1 MRWLALLGA
10 FALAGCGFRPLYAT
24 SLEGELGGALGAI
37 SVEAVRGPADARDFM
52 RTTLD
57 KRLPPQD
64 GDERFRV
71 AIDLREQRRAVSVNI
86 DSNARRFNY
95 TLTGRVTYTD
105 TETGERR
112 VQNLQSVASFAVT
125 PSQYASLVA
134 REDAVRRAVLDLAR
148 KIELD
153 AAFYAQ
159 DAAPTTSDATLFP
172 DSNTLDAVRQL
183 ENEARIDAQR
193 EQAQTP

>member
-1 MRWLALLGA
+1 MRWLALLA
-10 FALAGCGFRPLYAT
+10 ALALSGCGFRPLYA
-24 SLEGELGGALGAI
+24 SGLDGELGGPLGDVSI
-37 SVEAVRGPADARDFM
+37 GDVRGPQDARDLM
-52 RTTLD
+52 RSTLS

-64 GDERFRV
+64 GDERYQM

-95 TLTGRVTYTD
+95 TLTGKVTYTD
-105 TETGERR
+105 KETGERR

-159 DAAPTTSDATLFP
+159 DVAPTTSNETLFP
-172 DSNTLDAVRQL
+172 ESNTLDAVRQL
-183 ENEARIDAQR
+183 ENEARIESER
-193 EQAQTP
+193 EGAEAP